1 MVFSRQSFPG
11 KKSRKC
17 SRLFV
22 KWLILAYL
30 LVIIYATNKLLSA
43 LDNFDEANL
52 DVTKSVIISQDS
64 VSSVNKRTEK
74 RLKYILLWNAPH
86 RAETLIF
93 GTGHDS
99 FIDHGCPVNE
109 CYIVNSPHQ
118 YPKKQLQSYDAIVFN
133 FHELI
138 LPKMPPDTKLFKRRK
153 VKSFKK
159 HLAVAMISHCNTH
172 RLREDYMS
180 ISKN

>member
-43 LDNFDEANL
+43 LDNFDEENL

-64 VSSVNKRTEK
+64 VSSVYKRTEK

-99 FIDHGCPVNE
+99 FIDHGCPISD
-109 CYIVNSPHQ
+109 CYIVNNQYQ
-118 YPKKQLQSYDAIVFN
+118 YPNKRLESYDAIVFN
-133 FHELI
+133 FHELY
-138 LPKMPPDTKLFKRRK
+138 LPKMLPDDTKLFKRLPHQRFIFLTQEAPPFIQHHI
-153 VKSFKK
+153 VQGY
-159 HLAVAMISHCNTH
+159 
-172 RLREDYMS
+172 RENYF
-180 ISKN
+180 N

>member
-1 MVFSRQSFPG
+1 MIFFFKLVMVISRQSFPG

-22 KWLILAYL
+22 NWLILLILTYL

-52 DVTKSVIISQDS
+52 DVTKSVKISQDS
-64 VSSVNKRTEK
+64 VSSVNKRAEK

-99 FIDHGCPVNE
+99 FIDHGCPISD
-109 CYIVNSPHQ
+109 CYIVNNQYQ
-118 YPKKQLQSYDAIVFN
+118 YPNKRLESYDAIIFN
-133 FHELI
+133 FHEL
-138 LPKMPPDTKLFKRRK
+138 
-153 VKSFKK
+153 
-159 HLAVAMISHCNTH
+159 
-172 RLREDYMS
+172 
-180 ISKN
+180 